1 MMLVVT
7 YDVDTS
13 DSAGQKRL
21 RKVAKICER
30 HGMRVQN
37 SVFEVLVDAAQLV
50 VLKQELGKAIDMEQ
64 DSVRFYRLGNS
75 YENRIESMGR
85 KPLVEAGS
93 ALIFNANPCRT
104 HFCGRLAHEIHARY
118 TAFGSLL
125 GKPKEARHK
134 TVSSFGNLP
143 QNLMT
148 DLWKIAVALP
158 QGRE

>member
-30 HGMRVQN
+30 H
-37 SVFEVLVDAAQLV
+37 VLVDAAQLV

-93 ALIFNANPCRT
+93 ALIF
-104 HFCGRLAHEIHARY
+104 
-118 TAFGSLL
+118 
-125 GKPKEARHK
+125 
-134 TVSSFGNLP
+134 
-143 QNLMT
+143 
-148 DLWKIAVALP
+148 
-158 QGRE
+158 

>member
-37 SVFEVLVDAAQLV
+37 SVFEVLVDASQLV

-64 DSVRFYRLGNS
+64 DSVRFYRLGKS

-93 ALIFNANPCRT
+93 ALIF
-104 HFCGRLAHEIHARY
+104 
-118 TAFGSLL
+118 
-125 GKPKEARHK
+125 
-134 TVSSFGNLP
+134 
-143 QNLMT
+143 
-148 DLWKIAVALP
+148 
-158 QGRE
+158 

>member
-37 SVFEVLVDAAQLV
+37 SVFEVLVDASQLV

-64 DSVRFYRLGNS
+64 DSVRFYRLCNS

-93 ALIFNANPCRT
+93 ALIF
-104 HFCGRLAHEIHARY
+104 
-118 TAFGSLL
+118 
-125 GKPKEARHK
+125 
-134 TVSSFGNLP
+134 
-143 QNLMT
+143 
-148 DLWKIAVALP
+148 
-158 QGRE
+158 

>member
-64 DSVRFYRLGNS
+64 DSVRFYRLDNS

-93 ALIFNANPCRT
+93 ALIF
-104 HFCGRLAHEIHARY
+104 
-118 TAFGSLL
+118 
-125 GKPKEARHK
+125 
-134 TVSSFGNLP
+134 
-143 QNLMT
+143 
-148 DLWKIAVALP
+148 
-158 QGRE
+158 

>member
-50 VLKQELGKAIDMEQ
+50 TLKRELEKIINMAQ

-75 YENRIESMGR
+75 FENRIETMG
-85 KPLVEAGS
+85 KQPLVQAGS
-93 ALIFNANPCRT
+93 ALIF
-104 HFCGRLAHEIHARY
+104 
-118 TAFGSLL
+118 
-125 GKPKEARHK
+125 
-134 TVSSFGNLP
+134 
-143 QNLMT
+143 
-148 DLWKIAVALP
+148 
-158 QGRE
+158 

>member
-37 SVFEVLVDAAQLV
+37 SVFEVRVDAAPLV

-64 DSVRFYRLGNS
+64 DSVRFYQLGNS
-75 YENRIESMGR
+75 YENRNESMGR

-93 ALIFNANPCRT
+93 ALIF
-104 HFCGRLAHEIHARY
+104 
-118 TAFGSLL
+118 
-125 GKPKEARHK
+125 
-134 TVSSFGNLP
+134 
-143 QNLMT
+143 
-148 DLWKIAVALP
+148 
-158 QGRE
+158 